1 MKLMLLL
8 QSNKKMSVDEI
19 AEYFSVSRRTVFRDM
34 RVLNEINVPI
44 TWDRDA
50 GYGIMRGY
58 TIPPLMFTPREL
70 GTIIVGLSFVKSQ
83 IDATMVVD
91 AKDVELKIQ
100 NMLPGELKEFMLG
113 VSDKTI
119 VDPNYINKNQKKKG
133 GNWFSIY
140 NAIAEHRPI
149 QFHYQSG
156 SASEPTDRK
165 MDPYLM
171 VHYYDHWNVI
181 GYCHLRNAP
190 RNFRLNRMSSVTVLN
205 DDFKSKDN
213 YTNDELLYH
222 HDGMVQSIELYV
234 NNSVLEELV
243 FNLPA
248 RVTNVSQT
256 SDGALISFDF
266 DNLDFINNWLM
277 RFTDKIKIN
286 KPKQLVQK
294 RKELINRL
302 SGI

>member
-1 MKLMLLL
+1 MLML

-19 AEYFSVSRRTVFRDM
+19 AEYFGVSRRTVFRDM

-44 TWDRDA
+44 TWDRDS

-83 IDATMVVD
+83 IDATMVSD

-100 NMLPGELKEFMLG
+100 NMLPGELKEFMHG

-119 VDPNYINKNQKKKG
+119 VDPNYINKNQKKEG
-133 GNWFSIY
+133 GNWFAIY
-140 NAIAEHRPI
+140 NAIAEKRPI
-149 QFHYQSG
+149 QFHYQS
-156 SASEPTDRK
+156 STENEPTDRK

-171 VHYYDHWNVI
+171 VHYSDHWNVI

-190 RNFRLNRMSSVTVLN
+190 RNFRLNRMSSVAVLN

-213 YTNDELLYH
+213 YSNEQLLYH
-222 HDGMVQSIELYV
+222 HEGPVQPITLSV
-234 NNSVLEELV
+234 SNAVLEELV
-243 FNLPA
+243 FNIPA
-248 RVTNVSQT
+248 RIKEIIPGDEESE
-256 SDGALISFDF
+256 LSFDF
-266 DNLDFINNWLM
+266 DNLDFLNNWLM
-277 RFTDKIKIN
+277 RFTDRIRIKG
-286 KPKQLVQK
+286 PKELKQK
-294 RKELINRL
+294 RQELINRL
-302 SGI
+302 S

>member
-1 MKLMLLL
+1 
-8 QSNKKMSVDEI
+8 MSVDEI
-19 AEYFSVSRRTVFRDM
+19 AEYFGVSRRTVFRDM

-44 TWDRDA
+44 TWDRDS

-83 IDATMVVD
+83 IDATMVSD

-100 NMLPGELKEFMLG
+100 NMLPRELKEFMHS

-119 VDPNYINKNQKKKG
+119 VDPNFINKTQKKKG

-140 NAIAEHRPI
+140 NAIADHHPI

-156 SASEPTDRK
+156 SAKEPTDRK

-205 DDFKSKDN
+205 DDVKSKDN
-213 YTNDELLYH
+213 YYTNNELLYH
-222 HDGMVQSIELYV
+222 HDGTVQTIGLYANDSI
-234 NNSVLEELV
+234 LEELV

-248 RVTNVSQT
+248 QVTILSHT
-256 SDGALISFDF
+256 DDGALIEFDF

-294 RKELINRL
+294 RKDLINRL
-302 SGI
+302 AGI